1 MEDKEELIMKYK
13 EISPKRKDK
22 KKIIRGTI
30 QGLILL
36 VLLIIAIRAIF
47 TFSEY
52 SPYDYNA
59 VSNNEDNGFIV
70 ISYFG
75 VDRNGTNTLIS
86 TESLENQLKSLKDNG
101 YVTITQQDVLDY
113 YNNGKILPSK
123 ALLLLF
129 EDGRRD
135 TAIFAQKIME
145 KYNYKATMLTYAD
158 KFSKNDPKF
167 LMPKDLKDLVKS
179 YYWELGTNGY
189 RLDYINVFDK
199 GDNYLGELTSNE
211 FSEVSSEIRRNYN
224 HYLMDYIRDE
234 NNVPKETY
242 SEMNERIDYD
252 YEKLYE
258 IYNKELGSVPILYA
272 LMHSNT
278 SQFGTNDKVSEIN
291 KKWINEIFSMN
302 FNREGLSLN
311 TRDSSIYDLTRMQP
325 QAYWSTNHLLM
336 RVWDDTKQDINF
348 VVGDEEKS
356 KSFQKIKGEAEFKDD
371 TIILTSLPEEQGIIK
386 LIDSEDF
393 KNIKLSVE
401 INGNIIGSQAIYL
414 RASDDLKNS
423 LRFKIIN
430 DNIEIIESIDGEEKL
445 LYSKDLNDGRDVND
459 IDINEEGNKKV
470 NITLNENKLDI
481 TLDGE
486 IVVEG
491 LKVQNTEKG
500 SIFLESAWGE
510 YGYSQRNI
518 ADDVYDGVF
527 KKLKITEMDDTV
539 VLYDASLKGTELIK
553 YNLKKYFEKVVNWF
567 ITNL

>member
-1 MEDKEELIMKYK
+1 MKYK
-13 EISPKRKDK
+13 EISPKRKDR

-30 QGLILL
+30 QALILL
-36 VLLIIAIRAIF
+36 VLLIVAIRAIF

-52 SPYDYNA
+52 SPYDHNV
-59 VSNNEDNGFIV
+59 VSNNDDNGFVV

-75 VDRNGTNTLIS
+75 VDRSGTNKLIS
-86 TESLENQLKSLKDNG
+86 TEALENQLKALKDNG

-113 YNNGKILPSK
+113 YNEGKALPSK

-167 LMPKDLKDLVKS
+167 LMPKDLKELVKS
-179 YYWELGTNGY
+179 SYWELGTNGY
-189 RLDYINVFDK
+189 RLEYINVFDK
-199 GDNYLGELTSNE
+199 DDNYLGELTSNE
-211 FSEVSSEIRRNYN
+211 FSELSTNIRRNYN

-234 NNVPKETY
+234 NNIPKETY

-258 IYNKELGSVPILYA
+258 IYNKELGSVPSLYA

-278 SQFGTNDKVSEIN
+278 SQFGTNDKVSKIN
-291 KKWINEIFSMN
+291 EKWINKIFSMN
-302 FNREGLSLN
+302 FNREGFSLN
-311 TRDSSIYDLTRMQP
+311 TRDSSIYDLTRIQP

-348 VVGDEEKS
+348 VVGDEERS
-356 KSFQKIKGEAEFKDD
+356 KSFQNIKGEAEFKDD
-371 TIILTSLPEEQGIIK
+371 TIILTSLPEDQGIIK
-386 LIDSEDF
+386 LLDSEDF

-401 INGNIIGSQAIYL
+401 LNGNIIGSQAIYL
-414 RASDDLKNS
+414 RASDDLQSN

-430 DNIEIIESIDGEEKL
+430 NNIEITESIDGKEEL
-445 LYSKDLNDGRDVND
+445 LYSKDLNDGRDVDD
-459 IDINEEGNKKV
+459 IDINEKGNKKV
-470 NITLNENKLDI
+470 SIILNENKLDI

-486 IVVEG
+486 TVVEG
-491 LKVQNTEKG
+491 LEVQSTEKG
-500 SIFLESAWGE
+500 SVFLESAWGE

-518 ADDVYDGVF
+518 ADDVYDGIF
-527 KKLKITEMDDTV
+527 KKLKVTEIDDTV
-539 VLYDASLKGTELIK
+539 LYDGSLKGTELIK
-553 YNLKKYFEKVVNWF
+553 YNIKNYFGKVINWF